1 MRTRALEIMASSQAS
16 DAEMPIDEIVVHSTQ
31 NFGGLVVV
39 VFQIRSMIKD
49 DEVLL

>member
-1 MRTRALEIMASSQAS
+1 MRARALEIMASSQAS

-31 NFGGLVVV
+31 NFGGLGVV